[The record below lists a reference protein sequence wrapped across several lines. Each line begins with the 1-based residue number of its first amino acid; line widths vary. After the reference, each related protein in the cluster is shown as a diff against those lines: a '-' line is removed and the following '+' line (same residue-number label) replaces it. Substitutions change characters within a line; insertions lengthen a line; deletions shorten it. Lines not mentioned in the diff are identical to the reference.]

1 MTRPR
6 KLLPGDKA
14 FVAAYVG
21 TARGSAVAAA
31 AMAGLYLTEAKALA
45 FAERPYIRAEIE
57 RLSMVAT
64 VVDGKLMDVN
74 PGDPRRV
81 HKGIKPPPRPNIL
94 EQLRAKKRP
103 PLKPLPDAVVMLDS
117 GMIAGTLE
125 ETTQRLSQVVKRGA
139 PVGTSKALREKL
151 EEDFD
156 RMEPGRVRMEPG
168 ETDAQAIED
177 AEKLGVVN
185 GRITAVARPNGTIT
199 PAVNVATR
207 YELKQWLTGVMKDD
221 SQDIGVRL
229 QAVAMLGKSL
239 GLFTDRVVMDEYK
252 RETYVRDKTL
262 EEMRH
267 EVELERKRLE
277 GMRRLASGSV
287 TATSSAPIAPLEV
300 GLQNRHE
307 NDKEQQGESGLHDV
321 MDEHA
326 DGDGQSVL

>member
-1 MTRPR
+1 MTRTR

-74 PGDPRRV
+74 PADPRRV

-94 EQLRAKKRP
+94 EQLRERKRP

-125 ETTQRLSQVVKRGA
+125 ETTQRLSQVIKRGA
-139 PVGTSKALREKL
+139 PVGTSKALQEKL

-156 RMEPGRVRMEPG
+156 RMEPG
-168 ETDAQAIED
+168 ETDAQALED

-185 GRITAVARPNGTIT
+185 GRITAVQRPNGTIT

-221 SQDIGVRL
+221 SQEIGVRL

-252 RETYVRDKTL
+252 RETYVKDKTL
-262 EEMRH
+262 EEMRY
-267 EVELERKRLE
+267 EVAQERKRLE
-277 GMRRLASGSV
+277 GMKRLASGHV
-287 TATSSAPIAPLEV
+287 V
-300 GLQNRHE
+300 GD
-307 NDKEQQGESGLHDV
+307 DKKADGQGADVETVKNEQGEGHVS
-321 MDEHA
+321 
-326 DGDGQSVL
+326 